1 VRRTNHTMNLRP
13 KYLIPAAAAIAALWL
28 VNVAAPQAA
37 PQKPKKAEEVFKNIQ
52 VLKGTSVDDFLGTMG
67 IMSAAVGF
75 DCSECHANAG
85 TDKVDWAADTPKKV
99 TARMMVLMVAAINR
113 QNFGG
118 RQNVTCWTCHH
129 GRDHPAT
136 TPPFEAV
143 YGPGSQEMDDVL
155 TQMPGQPSAGEILE
169 KYIQALGGAE
179 RLNSLTS
186 YIATGTSFGF
196 GGFGGDGQVQIF
208 AKSPDKRTTWI
219 EFKAAT
225 GRGDSIRSYNGSAG
239 WIKTPLAVLT
249 EYELTGTELDGARVD
264 ALLSFPGQI
273 KQALTNLRV
282 SSPATISDLPGPSAQ
297 TSGDP
302 NKGIGQDRVVN
313 VVQGTGPN
321 GLLTTLYFDKASGL
335 LLRMVRYGR
344 TPIGRV
350 PTQIDFADY
359 RDVGGIKFPF
369 HLILA
374 WLDGRDAIQLTQIQ
388 TNVPIDDKKFGDPSF
403 AK

>member
-1 VRRTNHTMNLRP
+1 MNLP
-13 KYLIPAAAAIAALWL
+13 SKLLIPAAAAIAALWL
-28 VNVAAPQAA
+28 AGAAAPQPA
-37 PQKPKKAEEVFKNIQ
+37 PQPKPKKAEEVFKNIQ

-136 TPPFEAV
+136 TPPFDVV
-143 YGPGSQEMDDVL
+143 YGAGSQEMDDVL
-155 TQMPGQPSAGEILE
+155 AAMPGQPSAGEILE

-179 RLNSLTS
+179 RLNRLTS
-186 YIATGTSFGF
+186 YVATGTSFGF

-208 AKSPDKRTTWI
+208 AKAPDKRTTLI
-219 EFKAAT
+219 EFKSAT
-225 GRGDSIRSYNGSAG
+225 GRGDSIRSYNGRAG
-239 WIKTPLAVLT
+239 WIKTPLAVLA

-273 KQALTNLRV
+273 KQALSNLRV
-282 SSPATISDLPGPSAQ
+282 SSPATISDLPGPAAQ
-297 TSGDP
+297 TAGDP

-321 GLLTTLYFDKASGL
+321 GLLTTLYFDKVSGL

-359 RDVGGIKFPF
+359 RDVDGIKFPF

-388 TNVPIDDKKFGDPSF
+388 TNVPIDDKKFGDPAF
-403 AK
+403 VKVQ

>member
-1 VRRTNHTMNLRP
+1 MNLRP
-13 KYLIPAAAAIAALWL
+13 KYLISGTAAITVLWL
-28 VNVAAPQAA
+28 ASVAAPQAA
-37 PQKPKKAEEVFKNIQ
+37 PQQKPKKAEEVFKNIQ
-52 VLKGTSVDDFLGTMG
+52 VLKGISVDDFMGTMG

-129 GRDHPAT
+129 GRDRPAT

-155 TQMPGQPSAGEILE
+155 AQMPGQSSAGEILD
-169 KYIQALGGAE
+169 KYIRALGVAE
-179 RLNSLTS
+179 QLTRLTS
-186 YIATGTSFGF
+186 YVATGTSVGF
-196 GGFGGDGQVQIF
+196 GGFGGGGQVQIF
-208 AKSPDKRTTWI
+208 AKSPDKRTTLI
-219 EFKAAT
+219 EFQAAT
-225 GRGDSIRSYNGSAG
+225 GRGDSIRSYNGRAG
-239 WIKTPLAVLT
+239 WIKTPLAVLA
-249 EYELTGTELDGARVD
+249 EYELTGTELDGARLD
-264 ALLSFPGQI
+264 AQLSFPGQI
-273 KQALTNLRV
+273 KQVLSNLRV

-321 GLLTTLYFDKASGL
+321 GLLTTLYFDKESGL

-359 RDVGGIKFPF
+359 RDVDGIKFPF
-369 HLILA
+369 RMILA
-374 WLDGRDAIQLTQIQ
+374 WLDGRDAIQLTQVR
-388 TNVPIDDKKFGDPSF
+388 TNVPIDEAKFGSPAF
-403 AK
+403 VKGQ